1 MMPFDKGKKI
11 QIVWIICLFDR
22 EINGSTS
29 KICMWCSWC
38 SLEAKDEEY
47 QWSENDYRPPGESDS
62 ETGQVAP

>member
-1 MMPFDKGKKI
+1 MPFKMCNSVVDEGK
-11 QIVWIICLFDR
+11 QRQVVW
-22 EINGSTS
+22 STS